1 MCDCV
6 TQEIKNHGGNRGN
19 FSIGIISM
27 ENINP
32 NEKTSQTQ
40 NSKILKALL
49 NGERLTQLDAY
60 TRFNC
65 TRLGA
70 RIYDLKQR
78 GHKIEKQM
86 VVVAS
91 GKRVAEYRLVV

>member
-1 MCDCV
+1 
-6 TQEIKNHGGNRGN
+6 
-19 FSIGIISM
+19 M

-40 NSKILKALL
+40 NGKILKALL

-70 RIYDLKQR
+70 RIYDIKNMNDEY
-78 GHKIEKQM
+78 KNK
-86 VVVAS
+86 VVGRWVVLPS
-91 GKRVAEYRLVV
+91 GKRVKEYRLEA